1 MYCPG
6 WAYGTRPFRMKPMH
20 HLPRVL
26 ILTAAV
32 AAGCS
37 DNPTSPTAPTAP
49 PFANSYTVE
58 FVASASCPNG
68 GQGTMFQRT
77 FQFEMVSRANS
88 NTALA
93 VELPSAWNQADP
105 ARSAPN
111 SGDLTL
117 NFTYAGGE
125 LQGTVGGYGLAANGI
140 HSFGVY
146 ESGRQGTARATG
158 RKLADGTLEG
168 TLSGLTTFSVFRTSA
183 GGECTA
189 SGHSWRATPR

>member
-1 MYCPG
+1 
-6 WAYGTRPFRMKPMH
+6 MH

-88 NTALA
+88 NTALGW
-93 VELPSAWNQADP
+93 SYH
-105 ARSAPN
+105 RR
-111 SGDLTL
+111 
-117 NFTYAGGE
+117 
-125 LQGTVGGYGLAANGI
+125 GTKPIPRGLHPI
-140 HSFGVY
+140 V
-146 ESGRQGTARATG
+146 AT
-158 RKLADGTLEG
+158 
-168 TLSGLTTFSVFRTSA
+168 
-183 GGECTA
+183 
-189 SGHSWRATPR
+189 